1 MVKIMNEGRNGRNGR
16 KVIQEIMGQRMRQSK
31 RVAIFYDLSRYFRD
45 DVTAAAADVY
55 ITNY

>member
-1 MVKIMNEGRNGRNGR
+1 MNEGRNGRNGR